1 MEFFFQSVNAK
12 IDGIFSAEFDK
23 DGEFCALAGVA
34 KRIKLYDFRAVL
46 ANPTAYHYPMTQI
59 QCAAKI
65 SNVSW
70 NPYCKNMLSNSD
82 YDGTVQIWD
91 VSAQCSIKRYQV
103 NNKLR

>member
-1 MEFFFQSVNAK
+1 
-12 IDGIFSAEFDK
+12 
-23 DGEFCALAGVA
+23 LAGVA

-91 VSAQCSIKRYQV
+91 VSAQRSIKRYQCLCGDRNTKSDV
-103 NNKLR
+103 GQYSSIMLIPI